1 MIVDKHNRLYTLFF
15 KTMKKIHNLKSISL
29 ALGLILALGVAPT
42 QAVAQSATSAQA
54 QQSYTIKGHVIDD
67 EGEPLLGVNIKR
79 NGQVVGV
86 TDSKGDYE
94 IVVSAGSN
102 ELTFSYIGM
111 EPSVVKLKNVTADQ
125 TLDVA
130 MKSDSGLLNEVVVTG
145 YQDIAKPKMT
155 GSAVTVTG
163 KDLMERYTPN
173 LLTNLEGRVAGL
185 STYGGELKV
194 RGTSSLYAET
204 SPLLVV
210 DGLPV
215 EGRLRI
221 STSMISPAST
231 C

>member
-42 QAVAQSATSAQA
+42 QAMAQSATSAQA

-111 EPSVVKLKNVTADQ
+111 EPSVVKL
-125 TLDVA
+125 
-130 MKSDSGLLNEVVVTG
+130 
-145 YQDIAKPKMT
+145 
-155 GSAVTVTG
+155 
-163 KDLMERYTPN
+163 
-173 LLTNLEGRVAGL
+173 
-185 STYGGELKV
+185 
-194 RGTSSLYAET
+194 
-204 SPLLVV
+204 
-210 DGLPV
+210 
-215 EGRLRI
+215 
-221 STSMISPAST
+221 
-231 C
+231 